1 MSLNKVSR
9 KGYILIYCIKYISIY
24 IILYIIIYMC
34 TYCAVYMIRV
44 QGELF
49 NNSP

>member
-24 IILYIIIYMC
+24 IIIYYYIY
-34 TYCAVYMIRV
+34 VYVLRCVYDTCIVGRTV
-44 QGELF
+44 
-49 NNSP
+49 

>member
-24 IILYIIIYMC
+24 IIYIIIYMC

>member
-24 IILYIIIYMC
+24 IIYYYIIC
-34 TYCAVYMIRV
+34 VRTAVYMIRV